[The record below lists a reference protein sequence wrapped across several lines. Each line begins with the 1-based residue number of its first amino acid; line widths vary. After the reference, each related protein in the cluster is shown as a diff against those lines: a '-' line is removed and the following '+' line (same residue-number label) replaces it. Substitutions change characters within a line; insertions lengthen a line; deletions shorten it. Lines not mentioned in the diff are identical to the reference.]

1 MSFLP
6 HLRIDP
12 SHARAALTS
21 LAYSAGGQPRLG
33 SRLVRAVLLAA
44 GTALLV
50 AAVALNGFAY
60 FTLRTGFIDNLKVQA
75 LLTADHSAQALA
87 GGDRAAAALELGCA
101 QAAPT
106 LLGAVL
112 FDSSGR
118 LFASCVARSSA
129 DAHSLTDLESLPV
142 DPVQFGRSQVRVLQG
157 VKHAGR
163 DVGHIVVVASLDR
176 LYRRMAEFVAA
187 SVLVVLAALALAF
200 ALVARIRREMD
211 ASESQLDQLAY
222 VDPVTKLPNR
232 HAANAQIQRMIERV
246 GKGSEGF
253 ALMLLDLDNFKIVND
268 TLGHPVGDELL
279 HALALRLTEQ
289 LPRSDMVFRYGGD
302 EFLILSEGY
311 REPEQLRLIGQF
323 TLLTLD
329 TPLKVGPHELQVR
342 GCVGLAQFPR
352 DAADASNLVRAADT
366 AMYRAKSLGKNSS
379 AVFEADM
386 DHTAK
391 RRIRIDSE
399 LRRAVARDELHLQ
412 YQPIVD
418 LISGRMVGV
427 EALLRWQHPDLGMI
441 APAEFIPVA
450 ESSGLIA
457 DIGQWVLH
465 AACAQMQRWHLEGET
480 ELYVAINV
488 SGRQLK
494 RGLVRQLDA
503 ALAASGLDPSCVE
516 LEIAEQSL
524 VDNIE
529 PGIAQMSLLKKRGI
543 RLSIDNFGTGFTSLN
558 CVKRL
563 PVDKLKIDMTFV
575 KDLPNSADDAAIATS
590 IVSLAQ
596 GLNLKVVGEGVQTQ
610 LQHEFLRH
618 LGCDLAQGFLYS
630 RPVTAERM
638 SRFLVQRLAES
649 EKVDHH
655 WPNVSSALSPLMAD

>member
-1 MSFLP
+1 
-6 HLRIDP
+6 
-12 SHARAALTS
+12 
-21 LAYSAGGQPRLG
+21 
-33 SRLVRAVLLAA
+33 
-44 GTALLV
+44 
-50 AAVALNGFAY
+50 
-60 FTLRTGFIDNLKVQA
+60 
-75 LLTADHSAQALA
+75 
-87 GGDRAAAALELGCA
+87 
-101 QAAPT
+101 
-106 LLGAVL
+106 
-112 FDSSGR
+112 
-118 LFASCVARSSA
+118 
-129 DAHSLTDLESLPV
+129 
-142 DPVQFGRSQVRVLQG
+142 
-157 VKHAGR
+157 
-163 DVGHIVVVASLDR
+163 
-176 LYRRMAEFVAA
+176 
-187 SVLVVLAALALAF
+187 
-200 ALVARIRREMD
+200 
-211 ASESQLDQLAY
+211 
-222 VDPVTKLPNR
+222 
-232 HAANAQIQRMIERV
+232 
-246 GKGSEGF
+246 
-253 ALMLLDLDNFKIVND
+253 
-268 TLGHPVGDELL
+268 
-279 HALALRLTEQ
+279 
-289 LPRSDMVFRYGGD
+289 
-302 EFLILSEGY
+302 
-311 REPEQLRLIGQF
+311 
-323 TLLTLD
+323 
-329 TPLKVGPHELQVR
+329 
-342 GCVGLAQFPR
+342 
-352 DAADASNLVRAADT
+352 VRAADT

-418 LISGRMVGV
+418 LVSGRMVGV

-450 ESSGLIA
+450 ENSGLIA

-480 ELYVAINV
+480 DLYVAINV

-503 ALAASGLDPSCVE
+503 ALAASGLEPSCVE

-529 PGIAQMSLLKKRGI
+529 PGIAQMSLLKERGI
-543 RLSIDNFGTGFTSLN
+543 RLAIDNFGTGFTSLN

-563 PVDKLKIDMTFV
+563 PIDKLKIDMTFV
-575 KDLPNSADDAAIATS
+575 KDLPNSANDAAIATS

-649 EKVDHH
+649 EKVDHR
-655 WPNVSSALSPLMAD
+655 WPNVSSALSPLAVE

>member
-1 MSFLP
+1 
-6 HLRIDP
+6 
-12 SHARAALTS
+12 
-21 LAYSAGGQPRLG
+21 
-33 SRLVRAVLLAA
+33 
-44 GTALLV
+44 
-50 AAVALNGFAY
+50 
-60 FTLRTGFIDNLKVQA
+60 
-75 LLTADHSAQALA
+75 
-87 GGDRAAAALELGCA
+87 
-101 QAAPT
+101 
-106 LLGAVL
+106 
-112 FDSSGR
+112 
-118 LFASCVARSSA
+118 
-129 DAHSLTDLESLPV
+129 
-142 DPVQFGRSQVRVLQG
+142 
-157 VKHAGR
+157 
-163 DVGHIVVVASLDR
+163 
-176 LYRRMAEFVAA
+176 
-187 SVLVVLAALALAF
+187 
-200 ALVARIRREMD
+200 
-211 ASESQLDQLAY
+211 
-222 VDPVTKLPNR
+222 
-232 HAANAQIQRMIERV
+232 MIERV

-302 EFLILSEGY
+302 EFLILSDGH

-329 TPLKVGPHELQVR
+329 TPLRVGPHELQVR

-418 LISGRMVGV
+418 LVSGRMVGV

-450 ESSGLIA
+450 ENSGLIG

-465 AACAQMQRWHLEGET
+465 AACAQMQQWHLEGET

-543 RLSIDNFGTGFTSLN
+543 RLAIDNFGTGFTSLN

-575 KDLPNSADDAAIATS
+575 KDLPNSANDAAIATS

-649 EKVDHH
+649 EKVDQR
-655 WPNVSSALSPLMAD
+655 WPNVSSALSPLGLD